1 MSHTLFPLDDFEL
14 PFQELNWI
22 DVRSEG
28 EFEAGHIIGAIN
40 IPILNNEHRILVG
53 TSYKQE
59 GKDSAEELGY
69 KLVSPLFAQLIAEA
83 KKHVKENKIVV
94 YCARGGMRSQ
104 IFSDLLSKEG
114 IEVLRLKDGY
124 KRYRNWC
131 LEKFSREHSSIVLSG
146 KTGSQ
151 KTERLFGL
159 KNEGESVIDLE
170 GLAHHKGSAFGSLGL
185 PEQPSQ
191 EQFENNLAHA
201 LFFELKKKLPVWYE
215 NESRFIGKIR
225 VPDSI
230 FNRIVKSPRIEIEPS
245 FENRFQFLMENYG
258 CFSNEELIEKT
269 KLLTKRMGLEAN
281 KKAIEAIEN
290 GDKNTW
296 LNLLMQYYDKAY
308 DLGRIKLSF
317 QPNFVNVPLDESL
330 GLHEIIAAKEK
341 LLS

>member
-1 MSHTLFPLDDFEL
+1 MSHTLFPLDDFEFPL
-14 PFQELNWI
+14 QELNWI

-28 EFEAGHIIGAIN
+28 EFEAGHIPGAFN
-40 IPILNNEHRILVG
+40 IPILNNEHRVLVG

-59 GKDSAEELGY
+59 GKDSAVELGY
-69 KLVSPLFAQLIAEA
+69 KLVSPLFESLVAQA
-83 KKHVKENKIVV
+83 KTFVKENKIVV

-114 IEVLRLKDGY
+114 IEVYRLKDGY

-159 KNEGESVIDLE
+159 KNEG
-170 GLAHHKGSAFGSLGL
+170 SAFGSLGL

-191 EQFENNLAHA
+191 VQSENNLGHA
-201 LFFELKKKLPVWYE
+201 LYFELKKNLPVWYE

-245 FENRFQFLMENYG
+245 FENRFQFLMKNYG

-290 GDKNTW
+290 GDKNEW
-296 LNLLMQYYDKAY
+296 LNLLMHYYDKAY
-308 DLGRIKLSF
+308 DLGRTKLSF
-317 QPNFVNVPLDESL
+317 QPKFVNVPLDESL
-330 GLHEIIAAKEK
+330 GLNEIIAAKEK

>member
-1 MSHTLFPLDDFEL
+1 
-14 PFQELNWI
+14 
-22 DVRSEG
+22 
-28 EFEAGHIIGAIN
+28 
-40 IPILNNEHRILVG
+40 
-53 TSYKQE
+53 
-59 GKDSAEELGY
+59 
-69 KLVSPLFAQLIAEA
+69 
-83 KKHVKENKIVV
+83 
-94 YCARGGMRSQ
+94 MRSQ

-114 IEVLRLKDGY
+114 IEVYRLKDGY

-131 LEKFSREHSSIVLSG
+131 LEKFIREHTSVVLSG

-201 LFFELKKKLPVWYE
+201 LYFELKKNLPVWYE

-245 FENRFQFLMENYG
+245 FENRFQFLMKNYG
-258 CFSNEELIEKT
+258 CFSNEALIEKT
-269 KLLTKRMGLEAN
+269 QLLTKRMGLEAN

-290 GDKNTW
+290 GDKNEW

-317 QPNFVNVPLDESL
+317 QPKFVNVPIDESL
-330 GLHEIIAAKEK
+330 GLQEIIAAKEK

>member
-1 MSHTLFPLDDFEL
+1 MSHTLFPLEDFEFPL
-14 PFQELNWI
+14 QELHWI

-28 EFEAGHIIGAIN
+28 EFAAGHIPGALN
-40 IPILNNEHRILVG
+40 IPILNNAHRVLVG

-59 GKDSAEELGY
+59 GKDSAVELGY
-69 KLVSPLFAQLIAEA
+69 KLVSPLFDQLVAQA
-83 KKHVKENKIVV
+83 KTFVKENKIAV

-114 IEVLRLKDGY
+114 IEVYRLKDGY

-201 LFFELKKKLPVWYE
+201 LYFELKKNLPVWYE

-230 FNRIVKSPRIEIEPS
+230 FTRIVKSPRIEIEPS

-269 KLLTKRMGLEAN
+269 QLLTKRMGLEAN

-290 GDKNTW
+290 GDKNEW

-308 DLGRIKLSF
+308 DLGRMKLSF
-317 QPNFVNVPLDESL
+317 QPKFVNVPLDESL
-330 GLHEIIAAKEK
+330 GLNEIIAAKEK

>member
-1 MSHTLFPLDDFEL
+1 MSHTLFPLEDNEL
-14 PFQELNWI
+14 PFSELNWI

-28 EFEAGHIIGAIN
+28 EFEDGHVIGSIN

-104 IFSDLLSKEG
+104 IFSGLLSKEG

-131 LEKFSREHSSIVLSG
+131 LEKFTRPHQLIVMSG

-159 KNEGESVIDLE
+159 HEAGEAVIDLE
-170 GLAHHKGSAFGSLGL
+170 GLAHHKGSAFGALG
-185 PEQPSQ
+185 QPAQPTQ
-191 EQFENNLAHA
+191 EHFENKLAHA
-201 LFFELKKKLPVWYE
+201 LFFELKKELPVWYE

-225 VPDSI
+225 VPDPI

-281 KKAIEAIEN
+281 KKAIEAIET

-317 QPNFVNVPLDESL
+317 QPKYVNVPLDESL
-330 GLHEIIAAKEK
+330 GIHQIIAAKEK

>member
-1 MSHTLFPLDDFEL
+1 MSHSLFQLDDLEFPL
-14 PFQELNWI
+14 QELQWI

-28 EFEAGHIIGAIN
+28 EFEAGHIPGAVN
-40 IPILNNEHRILVG
+40 IPILNNEHRVLVG

-59 GKDSAEELGY
+59 GKDSAVELGY
-69 KLVSPLFAQLIAEA
+69 KLVSPLFEELIAEA
-83 KKHVKENKIVV
+83 RKHLKENKIVI

-131 LEKFSREHSSIVLSG
+131 LEKFIREHTSVVLSG

-159 KNEGESVIDLE
+159 KEKGESVIDLE

-201 LFFELKKKLPVWYE
+201 LHFEFKKNLPIWYE

-225 VPDSI
+225 IPDSI
-230 FNRIVKSPRIEIEPS
+230 FTRIVKSPRIEIEPS
-245 FENRFQFLMENYG
+245 FENRFQFLMKNYG
-258 CFSNEELIEKT
+258 CFSKEELVEKT

-281 KKAIEAIEN
+281 KKAIEAIEK
-290 GDKNTW
+290 GDKTEW
-296 LNLLMQYYDKAY
+296 LNLLMHYYDKAY
-308 DLGRIKLSF
+308 DLGREKLAF
-317 QPNFVNVPLDESL
+317 QPKFINVVLNESL
-330 GLHEIIAAKEK
+330 GLEEIIEAKEK

>member
-131 LEKFSREHSSIVLSG
+131 LEKFIREHTSVVLSG

-191 EQFENNLAHA
+191 EQFENNLGHA
-201 LFFELKKKLPVWYE
+201 LYFELKKNLPVWYE

-225 VPDSI
+225 VPDPI

-258 CFSNEELIEKT
+258 CFSNDELIEKT

-290 GDKNTW
+290 GDKDEW
-296 LNLLMQYYDKAY
+296 LNLLMHYYDKAY

-317 QPNFVNVPLDESL
+317 QPRFLNVPLDESL
-330 GLHEIIAAKEK
+330 GLHQIIAAKEK

>member
-1 MSHTLFPLDDFEL
+1 MSHVLFQLDDLEFPL
-14 PFQELNWI
+14 QEMHWI

-28 EFEAGHIIGAIN
+28 EYAAGHIPGAVN
-40 IPILNNEHRILVG
+40 IPILNNEHRVLVG
-53 TSYKQE
+53 TSYKQD
-59 GKDSAEELGY
+59 GKDSAVELGY
-69 KLVSPLFAQLIAEA
+69 KLVSPLFASLVEQA
-83 KKHVKENKIVV
+83 KQFVKENKVVV

-104 IFSDLLSKEG
+104 IFSDLLAQEG

-131 LEKFSREHSSIVLSG
+131 LEKFSREHSSVVLSG

-159 KNEGESVIDLE
+159 KNKGESVIDLE

-201 LFFELKKKLPVWYE
+201 LHFELKKSLPIWYE

-225 VPDSI
+225 VPDPI
-230 FNRIVKSPRIEIEPS
+230 FTRIIRSARIEIEPS
-245 FENRFQFLMENYG
+245 YEMRFNFLMENYG
-258 CFSNEELIEKT
+258 CFSTEELVEKT

-290 GDKNTW
+290 GDKTEW
-296 LNLLMQYYDKAY
+296 LNLLMHYYDKAY
-308 DLGRIKLSF
+308 DLGREKLAF
-317 QPNFVNVPLDESL
+317 QPKFIRVELNESS
-330 GLHEIIAAKEK
+330 GLEEIIEAKEK

>member
-1 MSHTLFPLDDFEL
+1 MSHTLFQLNDFEFPL
-14 PFQELNWI
+14 QDLNWI

-28 EFEAGHIIGAIN
+28 EFEAGHIPGATN
-40 IPILNNEHRILVG
+40 IPILNNEHRVLVG

-59 GKDSAEELGY
+59 GKDSAVELGY
-69 KLVSPLFAQLIAEA
+69 KLVSPLFDQLVAQA
-83 KKHVKENKIVV
+83 KMKVKENKIVV

-114 IEVLRLKDGY
+114 IEVYRLKDGY

-131 LEKFSREHSSIVLSG
+131 LEKFNREHSAIVLSG

-159 KNEGESVIDLE
+159 KNAGESIIDLE

-201 LFFELKKKLPVWYE
+201 LFFELKKNIPVWYE

-225 VPDSI
+225 IPDPV
-230 FNRIVKSPRIEIEPS
+230 FTRIVKSPRVEIEPS
-245 FENRFQFLMENYG
+245 FENRFHFLMKNYG
-258 CFSNEELIEKT
+258 CFANDILIEKT
-269 KLLTKRMGLEAN
+269 KLLSKRMGLEATN
-281 KKAIEAIEN
+281 KATEAIEN
-290 GDKNTW
+290 ENKDLW
-296 LNLLMQYYDKAY
+296 LTLLMHYYDKAY
-308 DLGRIKLSF
+308 DLGRKKLSF
-317 QPNFVNVPLDESL
+317 QPKHITVAINESL
-330 GLHEIIAAKEK
+330 CIQEIIDAKEN

>member
-14 PFQELNWI
+14 PYQELNWI

-28 EFEAGHIIGAIN
+28 EFEDGHIIGAIN

-131 LEKFSREHSSIVLSG
+131 LEKFTRPHQLIVMSG

-159 KNEGESVIDLE
+159 HEAGEAVIDLE
-170 GLAHHKGSAFGSLGL
+170 GLAHHKGSAFGALG
-185 PEQPSQ
+185 QPAQPTQ
-191 EQFENNLAHA
+191 EHFENKLAHA
-201 LFFELKKKLPVWYE
+201 LFFELKKELPVWYE
-215 NESRFIGKIR
+215 NESRLIGKIR
-225 VPDSI
+225 IPDPL
-230 FNRIVKSPRIEIEPS
+230 FDKIVNAPRIEIQPS
-245 FENRFQFLMENYG
+245 FENRFAFLMENYG

-269 KLLTKRMGLEAN
+269 ELLTKRMGLEAN
-281 KKAIEAIEN
+281 KKSIEAIET
-290 GDKNTW
+290 GDKNEW
-296 LNLLMQYYDKAY
+296 LTLLMHYYDKAY
-308 DLGRIKLSF
+308 EQGRLKQAV
-317 QPNFVNVPLDESL
+317 QPKTIQLTITEQSTTAD
-330 GLHEIIAAKEK
+330 IIAAKEI

>member
-1 MSHTLFPLDDFEL
+1 MSHTLFPLEVNEL
-14 PFQELNWI
+14 PFSELNWI

-28 EFEAGHIIGAIN
+28 EFEDGHVIGSIN

-114 IEVLRLKDGY
+114 VEVLRLKDGY

-131 LEKFSREHSSIVLSG
+131 LEKVTRPHQLIVMSG

-159 KNEGESVIDLE
+159 HEAGEAVIDLE
-170 GLAHHKGSAFGSLGL
+170 GLAHHKGSAFGALG
-185 PEQPSQ
+185 QPAQPTQ
-191 EQFENNLAHA
+191 EHFENKLAHA
-201 LFFELKKKLPVWYE
+201 LFFELKKDQPVWYE
-215 NESRFIGKIR
+215 NESRLIGKIR
-225 VPDSI
+225 IPDPL
-230 FNRIVKSPRIEIEPS
+230 FDKIVNAP
-245 FENRFQFLMENYG
+245 
-258 CFSNEELIEKT
+258 LIEKT
-269 KLLTKRMGLEAN
+269 QLLTKRMGLEAN
-281 KKAIEAIEN
+281 KKSIEAIET
-290 GDKNTW
+290 GDKNEW
-296 LNLLMQYYDKAY
+296 LTLLMHYYDKAY
-308 DLGRIKLSF
+308 EQGRLKQAV
-317 QPNFVNVPLDESL
+317 QPKTIQLTITEHSTSAD
-330 GLHEIIAAKEK
+330 IIAAKEI

>member
-1 MSHTLFPLDDFEL
+1 MSHTLFPLEDNEL
-14 PFQELNWI
+14 PFSELNWI
-22 DVRSEG
+22 DVRSES

-59 GKDSAEELGY
+59 GKDSAVELGY
-69 KLVSPLFAQLIAEA
+69 KLVSPLFEQLVTEA
-83 KKHVKENKIVV
+83 KKHVKENKIVI

-131 LEKFSREHSSIVLSG
+131 LEKFIREHTSVVLSG

-159 KNEGESVIDLE
+159 HEVGEAVIDLE
-170 GLAHHKGSAFGSLGL
+170 GLAHHKGSAFGALGQ
-185 PEQPSQ
+185 PEQPTQ
-191 EQFENNLAHA
+191 EHFENKLAHA
-201 LFFELKKKLPVWYE
+201 LFFELKKELPIWYE
-215 NESRFIGKIR
+215 NESRLIGKVRI
-225 VPDSI
+225 PDTL
-230 FNRIVKSPRIEIEPS
+230 FNKIVRSPRVEIQPS
-245 FENRFQFLMENYG
+245 FENRFQFLMKNYG
-258 CFSNEELIEKT
+258 CFPNEDLIEKT

-281 KKAIEAIEN
+281 NKSINALEN
-290 GDKNTW
+290 GDKTEW
-296 LNLLMQYYDKAY
+296 LNLLMHYYDKAY
-308 DLGRIKLSF
+308 DLGREKLAF
-317 QPNFVNVPLDESL
+317 QPKFINVPLNETL
-330 GLHEIIAAKEK
+330 GVQEIIAAKEK